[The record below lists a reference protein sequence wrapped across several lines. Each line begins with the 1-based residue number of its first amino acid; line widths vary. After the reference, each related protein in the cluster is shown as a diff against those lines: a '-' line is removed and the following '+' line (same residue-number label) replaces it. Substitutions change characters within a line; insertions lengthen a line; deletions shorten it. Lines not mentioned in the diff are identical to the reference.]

1 MLSLFYRLIVLTII
15 FMAFILPRILVKK
28 IIFVLSIEL
37 LFHILNVWLLLPAD
51 ISRANLY

>member
-15 FMAFILPRILVKK
+15 FMAFILHRILVKK